1 MLVGYKVQ
9 IKNHSVRVLVVN
21 ASTNTVWLNN
31 LTAGGVNTA
40 RVAAMTA
47 AGQGPYS
54 SSVPLLTVPQ
64 AQSPRTLGPLVP
76 LVRQTWFVVLL
87 AALALFLLAGIGVL
101 LYLRRRQTMAKQLGH
116 LNVPV
121 VNATQL
127 NAKES
132 LWIDRGWRAADCDKD
147 SSLPLAPQAGD
158 YAEVDTRSLSTFY
171 NCRKSPENPTPY
183 ATTMLLPPPS
193 WSELLPPPPDHP
205 PPHCPREVVP
215 APPPRGGSSCGSTGG
230 YACWPVQPQNSSQC
244 SGRPQPHYHP
254 RSGSCSGCDAHCSV
268 ASGSSGR
275 RSGSRTH
282 HPSQHGGGGGGGIS
296 CEEESNKE
304 RWRRQQSW
312 EDGDADVETDR
323 HSCSSSHE
331 TLCSCSESSCLYAEA
346 GPSAR
351 PLPPVQAR
359 RCGK

>member
-1 MLVGYKVQ
+1 MGYKIQ
-9 IKNHSVRVLVVN
+9 LKGMGFRFLTVN
-21 ASTNTVWLNN
+21 ASTTSVWLNN
-31 LTAGGVNTA
+31 LTAGGSYTA
-40 RVAAMTA
+40 RVAAMTS
-47 AGQGPYS
+47 AGQGPFS
-54 SSVPLLTVPQ
+54 SAVPLLTVPQ

-87 AALALFLLAGIGVL
+87 AAVALFLLAGGGVL
-101 LYLRRRQTMAKQLGH
+101 FYLRRRQTMAKQLGH

-132 LWIDRGWRAADCDKD
+132 LWIDRGWRATDCDKD
-147 SSLPLAPQAGD
+147 SSLPLAPQASD

-205 PPHCPREVVP
+205 PPHCPREVAP
-215 APPPRGGSSCGSTGG
+215 APPPRGGSSCGSNGG
-230 YACWPVQPQNSSQC
+230 YACWPAQPQNSNCQAA
-244 SGRPQPHYHP
+244 RPQAHYHP

-275 RSGSRTH
+275 RSGNTRP
-282 HPSQHGGGGGGGIS
+282 HPHSAQHSGG
-296 CEEESNKE
+296 CEEEEKHK
-304 RWRRQQSW
+304 WRRQQSW
-312 EDGDADVETDR
+312 EDGDADVDTDR

-331 TLCSCSESSCLYAEA
+331 TVCSCSESSCLYAEA

-351 PLPPVQAR
+351 PPPPAQQPNR
-359 RCGK
+359 RCVK